1 MNYTNNYVAYCCL
14 DMYSIGYQITEHLVF
29 NIMAWNQLVIV
40 SLWKQIMDIIQL
52 FHGYAGNSQI
62 IVPR

>member
-1 MNYTNNYVAYCCL
+1 MNALQIQCNLSKLALV
-14 DMYSIGYQITEHLVF
+14 YSGILSIT
-29 NIMAWNQLVIV
+29 
-40 SLWKQIMDIIQL
+40 DIIQL

>member
-1 MNYTNNYVAYCCL
+1 MGAKFDEVT
-14 DMYSIGYQITEHLVF
+14 F
-29 NIMAWNQLVIV
+29 N
-40 SLWKQIMDIIQL
+40 SIQL